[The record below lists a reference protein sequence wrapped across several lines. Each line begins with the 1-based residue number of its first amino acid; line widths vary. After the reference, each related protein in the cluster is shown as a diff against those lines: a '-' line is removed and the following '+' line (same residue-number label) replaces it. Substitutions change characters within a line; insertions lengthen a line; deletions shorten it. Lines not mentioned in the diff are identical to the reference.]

1 LDQEFVVMPKEKM
14 IKLLHELMKNSKRSD
29 RDLAKIL
36 KVSQPTIT
44 RTRKKLEKT
53 GYIRGYTA
61 LPDLTKLGYEI
72 AAFTFMNITQ
82 ADIKSKMNEMQRNP
96 KILFASTGTGLHGF
110 NCTTV
115 SLHKD
120 FTDFDQFMS
129 DIRSKWATNITDID
143 NFLVPLR
150 GMTLKDFSF
159 KQMEEIK

>member
-1 LDQEFVVMPKEKM
+1 MDQEFVAMPKEKM

-36 KVSQPTIT
+36 KASQPTIT

-72 AAFTFMNITQ
+72 AAFTFMNVAQ
-82 ADIKSKMNEMQRNP
+82 SDIKARIDEIEENP
-96 KILFASTGTGLHGF
+96 KILFASTGTGSHGF
-110 NCTTV
+110 NCTIV

-120 FTDFDQFMS
+120 FTDFDQFIS
-129 DIRSKWATNITDID
+129 DIRSRWATNITDID
-143 NFLVPLR
+143 SFLVPLR
-150 GMTLKDFSF
+150 GMTLKNFSF
-159 KQMEEIK
+159 KQIGETQ

>member
-1 LDQEFVVMPKEKM
+1 MPKEKM
-14 IKLLHELMKNSKRSD
+14 IKLLYELAKNSKRSD

-53 GYIRGYTA
+53 GYIRGYTV
-61 LPDLTKLGYEI
+61 LSDLAKLGYEI
-72 AAFTFMNITQ
+72 AAFTFINIAQ
-82 ADIKSKMNEMQRNP
+82 SDVKVKIKEIKENP
-96 KILFASTGTGLHGF
+96 KILFASTGRGLQGF
-110 NCTTV
+110 NCTIV

-129 DIRSKWATNITDID
+129 DIRSRWAANITDID

-159 KQMEEIK
+159 KQMGEIK

>member
-1 LDQEFVVMPKEKM
+1 MPKEKM
-14 IKLLHELMKNSKRSD
+14 IKLLYELIKNSKRSD

-44 RTRKKLEKT
+44 RTRKKLEKK

-72 AAFTFMNITQ
+72 AAFTFMNIAQ
-82 ADIKSKMNEMQRNP
+82 SDIKARIKEIKENP

-110 NCTTV
+110 NCAIV

-129 DIRSKWATNITDID
+129 DIRSRWAANITDID

-159 KQMEEIK
+159 KQIGEIK